1 MRVNV
6 VSVDMGAFDKVRIL
20 TAGENG
26 GESVSGFEPVIIAE
40 AGCKM
45 GDIMRKTMA
54 VDLKVPL
61 ESRPS

>member
-1 MRVNV
+1 
-6 VSVDMGAFDKVRIL
+6 MGAFDKVRIL